1 MVLEALRIDSL
12 QAEPAASGQ
21 RLRCWPQ
28 PTKPL
33 DRCKVF
39 SKHQVDAAS
48 FRRLDQV
55 RSRRRILCRP
65 DHREPN
71 PHIEKRRVLFLGSG
85 CRLGGTRKETFGGE
99 GGIRTPGTIAGT
111 SDFESG
117 ALNRALPPLRFYCF
131 HHFNV
136 RPAVSSS
143 CGVNPGRQFRRELRF
158 QPRYQ
163 PGDVGCTRR
172 YRRKMRGKHRHHQER
187 GAEEFFEGAD
197 VSPSH
202 D

>member
-12 QAEPAASGQ
+12 QAEPPASGQ

-71 PHIEKRRVLFLGSG
+71 PHLKKRRVLFLGSG
-85 CRLGGTRKETFGGE
+85 CRLGGTIKETFGGE

-136 RPAVSSS
+136 RPAGFVIVRRKPRTSVPARVAFPTQIPAWRCRLHQEVQAKDAWQASSS
-143 CGVNPGRQFRRELRF
+143 SGTWG
-158 QPRYQ
+158 
-163 PGDVGCTRR
+163 
-172 YRRKMRGKHRHHQER
+172 
-187 GAEEFFEGAD
+187 
-197 VSPSH
+197 
-202 D
+202 